1 LFFWEWVNFFF
12 FVRMAGTWS
21 PLFLLGWLLFFFP
34 EKSLVA
40 RTSSAQVQALALSL
54 YSPPSLPLVTI

>member
-12 FVRMAGTWS
+12 FVRMVATWS
-21 PLFLLGWLLFFFP
+21 PLFSLGWPLFFFP

-40 RTSSAQVQALALSL
+40 RTSSEQVQALALSL
-54 YSPPSLPLVTI
+54 YSPPSLPPVTI